1 MMDPLDTQTLDLV
14 AACKQPLSAAERQ
27 RKRRA
32 KVALERAAGL
42 RVNLSLAG
50 PELAVLGVAVREFC
64 ERWERVPSKQAAGQ
78 ALACVLP
85 ESNLADVFPGDS
97 AWLPDIAQQQE
108 KGGGWVAHN
117 RAQVEVLYQRSPLTY
132 RQTPHGQPLVD
143 ELIRPGDYV
152 WSSYGSG
159 PYQVREVKPHHCDG
173 MLTFTLVL
181 RMLDGRKG
189 DGWISEC
196 VAIDG
201 RILKLFANNTDEIFY
216 QKPDATM
223 IPAPAMQVLEEQRRA
238 SREALKRFEL
248 EHELA
253 EAQKKVRALEKRL
266 RAAGIK
272 DDGAA

>member
-32 KVALERAAGL
+32 KVAREKAAGL

-50 PELAVLGVAVREFC
+50 AELAVLGVAIREFC
-64 ERWERVPSKQAAGQ
+64 ERWERVPSKLAAGT
-78 ALACVLP
+78 ALAGVLP
-85 ESNLADVFPGDS
+85 EPDLAKVFPGDS
-97 AWLPDIAQQQE
+97 AWLPDIAQQQG
-108 KGGGWVAHN
+108 KKDASVGYN
-117 RAQVEVLYQRSPLTY
+117 MAQVEVLYHRSPLTY
-132 RQTPHGQPLVD
+132 RQTPHGQPLAD
-143 ELIRPGDYV
+143 ELIKPGDYV
-152 WSSYGSG
+152 WTSYGDG
-159 PYQVREVKPHHCDG
+159 PYQVREVKPHRCDG

-189 DGWISEC
+189 DGWINEC

-201 RILKLFANNTDEIFY
+201 RILKLFANNTDEVFY

-223 IPAPAMQVLEEQRRA
+223 IPAPAMRVIEEQRQA

-248 EHELA
+248 EQELA
-253 EAQKKVRALEKRL
+253 DAQKTIKALEKRL
-266 RAAGIK
+266 KAAGIK
-272 DDGAA
+272 DAGAA